1 MSLNPP
7 HIQHTLT
14 LTLMSIDIIKGLLS
28 KANTGDQILEVL
40 NTFVSDSEEQ
50 QTPDTYGTLEDL
62 MF

>member
-1 MSLNPP
+1 
-7 HIQHTLT
+7 
-14 LTLMSIDIIKGLLS
+14 MSIDIIKGLLS

-40 NTFVSDSEEQ
+40 NTFIGDSKEQ